1 MKVNAS
7 LLMSGMRWA
16 MKTGLWQPSREEWL
30 LAARCVQQEEKDRI
44 NKFVFAKDAKYAMA
58 GRLLIRKAVS
68 DQLGIQWKDV
78 QLGRTEKGKP
88 YLTNT
93 VDNDDHALFSFNVS
107 HSGDYAVLAAEH
119 KHVVGVDVMKVDYP
133 NRGDVPEFFRMMRRQ
148 FTDHEWSTIK
158 TPNSEWEQLKL
169 FYRHWC
175 LKESYVKALGVGIG
189 FELQRIDFHLK
200 TPQVRT
206 GEVSQDTQVYIDG
219 THQPDWLFQESA
231 LDDTHCAAVAIQGL
245 TQAVSD
251 PPPFRVLEFSELTGV
266 AQPLLP
272 EDVSYWESFRNK
284 KERPQ
289 LTKR

>member
-1 MKVNAS
+1 MKVSAG
-7 LLMSGMRWA
+7 LLMSGIRWA
-16 MKTGLWQPSREEWL
+16 VKTGLWQPSREEWL

-68 DQLGIQWKDV
+68 DRLGLPWKDIR
-78 QLGRTEKGKP
+78 LGRTEKGKP

-93 VDNDDHALFSFNVS
+93 VGADHALFSFNVS
-107 HSGDYAVLAAEH
+107 HSGDYAVLAAEQEH
-119 KHVVGVDVMKVDYP
+119 TVGVDVMKIDYP
-133 NRGDVPEFFRMMRRQ
+133 NRGDVPEFFRTMRRQ
-148 FTDHEWSTIK
+148 FTDHEWTTIK
-158 TPNSEWEQLKL
+158 TPSSEWEQLKL

-189 FELQRIDFHLK
+189 FELQRIDFHL
-200 TPQVRT
+200 QVPVGV
-206 GEVSQDTQVYIDG
+206 GEVVQDTQVHIDG
-219 THQPDWLFQESA
+219 THEPGWLFQETT

-251 PPPFRVLEFSELTGV
+251 PPSFRVLNFAELTGA

-272 EDVSYWESFRNK
+272 EDVSYWDSFRNK

-289 LTKR
+289 LAKR